1 MFADPQRLHSHIVL
15 VRGPSGCGKD
25 TMIKFYAKKHG
36 YKVRKDRDVEA
47 ELELNK
53 AVELNPEQY
62 NWELLEKK
70 EAESVS
76 YVKVFANVIER
87 AAFERN
93 SKKKFLYYMRDLP
106 SPRHPKEFE
115 LLRNSFEELTRNK
128 PLNIVPI
135 IFNINS
141 NIYE

>member
-1 MFADPQRLHSHIVL
+1 MDPQRLHGNIIL

-25 TMIKFYAKKHG
+25 TMIRFYAKKYG
-36 YKVRKDRDVEA
+36 YKVRKDREIEG
-47 ELELNK
+47 ELEMNK
-53 AVELNPEQY
+53 AIELNPEHY

-76 YVKVFANVIER
+76 YVKVFASVIER
-87 AAFERN
+87 ASFERN
-93 SKKKFLYYMRDLP
+93 SRKKFLYYMRDIP
-106 SPRHPKEFE
+106 APRHPKEFE
-115 LLRNSFEELTRNK
+115 LLKDAFEELTRVK